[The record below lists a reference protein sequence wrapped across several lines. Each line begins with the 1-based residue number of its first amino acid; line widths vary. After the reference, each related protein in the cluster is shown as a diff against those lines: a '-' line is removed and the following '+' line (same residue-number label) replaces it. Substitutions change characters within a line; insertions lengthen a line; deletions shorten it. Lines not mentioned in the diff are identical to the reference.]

1 MTARAKAQ
9 ETTIAEAAEL
19 RLATEN
25 VCLASMRTEL
35 DVVRTTCLLAEQEDG
50 EKRTRHIQLAE
61 RALKSVLEIVKR
73 VAPNQQDRRDIEEA
87 LHSIHQLGGRDFS

>member
-9 ETTIAEAAEL
+9 ETITEVAEL

-25 VCLASMRTEL
+25 VFLASMRTEL

>member
-9 ETTIAEAAEL
+9 ETITEAAEL

-25 VCLASMRTEL
+25 VFLASMRTEL
-35 DVVRTTCLLAEQEDG
+35 DVVRTTCLIAEQEDG

-61 RALKSVLEIVKR
+61 KALKSVLEIVKR
-73 VAPNQQDRRDIEEA
+73 IVPNQQDRRDIEEA
-87 LHSIHQLGGRDFS
+87 RQSIRQLGGRDFS

>member
-9 ETTIAEAAEL
+9 ETITEAAEL

-25 VCLASMRTEL
+25 VFLASMRTEL

-87 LHSIHQLGGRDFS
+87 LHGIRQLGGRDFS

>member
-9 ETTIAEAAEL
+9 ETITEAAEL

-25 VCLASMRTEL
+25 VFLASMRTEL
-35 DVVRTTCLLAEQEDG
+35 DVVRTTCLLAEHEDG

-61 RALKSVLEIVKR
+61 KALKSVLEIVKR
-73 VAPNQQDRRDIEEA
+73 VVPNQQDRRDIGEA
-87 LHSIHQLGGRDFS
+87 RLSIRQLGGRDFS